1 MLLNIIFI
9 FCLLLRYYLCQD
21 LLDLIN
27 ESYEPPDLDIPD
39 SMMGNFGGGRSS
51 GGGGGGKT

>member
-1 MLLNIIFI
+1 MLLNII

-51 GGGGGGKT
+51 GGGGGGKI